1 MRIKRRRQ
9 GFPCISLAPAF
20 IYPFIYISLCIWYH
34 FCVLS
39 SKYLSSCTNKTD
51 FTVGVWGSTERY
63 IVLLLKYN
71 LWTRNDHRCKF
82 ILCTFFFL
90 NKNMYISIW
99 GESSIKMS
107 EPGEYCHTHRRTHT
121 HTHARIHKRATLRDC
136 WRNKLLPMPGETQ
149 LSSGKLELGWQ
160 GLGWHRVGALAAWGA
175 QCFQTWPFWE
185 GEEGEITPL
194 TRWVFSSPHSSN

>member
-1 MRIKRRRQ
+1 MWIKRRRQ
-9 GFPCISLAPAF
+9 DFPCISLAPAF

-107 EPGEYCHTHRRTHT
+107 EPGEYCHTQRRTHT
-121 HTHARIHKRATLRDC
+121 HTCSHTQKSHTEGLLEKQAPTNAWWNPALFRKAGAGLAGPGMAQSGSTGSLGCTVLPNLAFLRRGKRGNNTTHQMGFL
-136 WRNKLLPMPGETQ
+136 KP
-149 LSSGKLELGWQ
+149 S
-160 GLGWHRVGALAAWGA
+160 
-175 QCFQTWPFWE
+175 
-185 GEEGEITPL
+185 
-194 TRWVFSSPHSSN
+194 

>member
-1 MRIKRRRQ
+1 MGHPLTWIKRRRQ
-9 GFPCISLAPAF
+9 DFPCISFAPAF

-39 SKYLSSCTNKTD
+39 SKYLSSRTNKTD
-51 FTVGVWGSTERY
+51 FTVSVWGSTEGY

-121 HTHARIHKRATLRDC
+121 HTLTYTKEPQWGIA
-136 WRNKLLPMPGETQ
+136 GET
-149 LSSGKLELGWQ
+149 SSYQCLVKPSSLQESWSWAGRAWDGTEWEHWQ
-160 GLGWHRVGALAAWGA
+160 PGALSTSKLGLS
-175 QCFQTWPFWE
+175 E
-185 GEEGEITPL
+185 KGKRGK
-194 TRWVFSSPHSSN
+194 